1 MISDYFKLALKNL
14 RKRRLRSWL
23 TIIGII
29 ISIATIFV
37 LISLSLGLEKAVQEQ
52 FRLLGT
58 DKIFIQPKGQA
69 GGPGTASSVSL
80 TKKDVDVIEKI
91 QGIKK
96 VTFWTAGNA
105 KIEHNKKIK
114 FVPIIGIDLDTS
126 DLFTETGAYEAQEGR
141 LLKKGDFKNIMIGSR
156 YKNDFLGRPIKIGDT
171 IFINAAPFKVKGILK
186 PIGNPTDDSLIYMP
200 LEDFRPLFDI
210 PERVDTIIAQIESG
224 KDINEIS
231 SSIEKK
237 LINSRSLDKDNT
249 DFIILTPEELLES
262 FGSVLII
269 ITAFLAG
276 IAGISLLVGATGIAN
291 TMYTSV
297 LERTKEIGVMKA
309 IGAKNSNIL
318 IIFLIESGLIGLL
331 GSVVGILLGM
341 LIGKSIEYYAVEYLD
356 TTLLQFSFPSYLII
370 GCLLFGFL
378 IGTISGSLPSY
389 RASKLKPVDA
399 LRYE

>member
-1 MISDYFKLALKNL
+1 MIQDYFFIAIKNL

-80 TKKDVDVIEKI
+80 TKKDVDIIEKI

-96 VTFWTAGNA
+96 VTFWAAGNA
-105 KIEHNKKIK
+105 KVEHDKKIR
-114 FVPIIGIDLDTS
+114 FVPVIGIDLDTS
-126 DLFTETGAYEAQEGR
+126 DLFTETGAYDAQEGR
-141 LLKKGDFKNIMIGSR
+141 LLKKGDIKNIMVGSR
-156 YKNDFLGRPIKIGDT
+156 YKNDFLGRPIKIGDM
-171 IFINAAPFKVKGILK
+171 IFINNAPFKVKGILK

-210 PERVDTIIAQIESG
+210 PERIDTIIAQIESG
-224 KDINEIS
+224 KDINKIS

-237 LINSRSLDKDNT
+237 LISSRSLDKDNT

-262 FGSVLII
+262 FGSVLTI

-276 IAGISLLVGATGIAN
+276 IAGISLLVGATNIAN

-297 LERTKEIGVMKA
+297 IERTKEIGVMKA
-309 IGAKNSNIL
+309 IGAKNSDIL

-331 GSVVGILLGM
+331 GSIVGILLGM

-356 TTLLQFSFPSYLII
+356 TTLLQVSFPSYLII

-378 IGTISGSLPSY
+378 VGAISGSLPSY